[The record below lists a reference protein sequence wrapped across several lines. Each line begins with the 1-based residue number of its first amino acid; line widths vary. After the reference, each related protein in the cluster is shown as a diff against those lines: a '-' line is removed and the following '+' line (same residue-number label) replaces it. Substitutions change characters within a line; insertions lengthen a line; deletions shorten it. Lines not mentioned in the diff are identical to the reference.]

1 MVSLTSTSR
10 DVQQNSACSQ
20 SCNVNINDAERTVST
35 IAGGMLLMYAMS
47 RFSLTT
53 LMLSLA
59 GGALIYRGV
68 TGHCELYEAA
78 GTSSLDV
85 QDQESCAQSKVSCE
99 S

>member
-1 MVSLTSTSR
+1 MVNLTSKSP
-10 DVQQNSACSQ
+10 DAQQDTACSQ
-20 SCNVNINDAERTVST
+20 SCNVNVNDAERAVST

-59 GGALIYRGV
+59 GGAMIYRGYS
-68 TGHCELYEAA
+68 GHCHLYEAA

-85 QDQESCAQSKVSCE
+85 QDLESAAQSKVSCD